1 VCKARTH
8 DWWRSGQHAY
18 FICRGCTRPSC
29 PGCPAVDVSLYL
41 FDLIGV
47 AVFAI
52 SGALAA
58 GRRRLDL
65 RGVVVAAAATAVG
78 GGTIRDVLLNRHPIF
93 WLTDARY
100 LLVIIVASIATML
113 YVRWARVPGIT
124 LDVADALGL
133 ALFTVTGAQVA
144 ERAGMPAITCVLL
157 GTMSGAAGGVIRD
170 VLLAQVP
177 LILQRG
183 SLYATAAIVGA
194 TFYLVLIRLGIS
206 PGVASLAGMA
216 CVASLRLAAIFWR
229 LELPA
234 FEVPLDES

>member
-1 VCKARTH
+1 L
-8 DWWRSGQHAY
+8 Y
-18 FICRGCTRPSC
+18 
-29 PGCPAVDVSLYL
+29 LYL

-47 AVFAI
+47 GVFAV

-65 RGVVVAAAATAVG
+65 IGVIVAAAVTAVG
-78 GGTIRDVLLNRHPIF
+78 GGTIRDLLLDRHPIF

-100 LLVIIVASIATML
+100 LVVILGATIATIL
-113 YVRWARVPGIT
+113 YVRWKRVPGVA

-144 ERAGMPAITCVLL
+144 ERAGMPGITCVLL
-157 GTMSGAAGGVIRD
+157 GTVTGAAGGVIRD

-177 LILQRG
+177 HILQRG
-183 SLYATAAIVGA
+183 SLYATAAIAGA
-194 TFYLVLIRLGIS
+194 SFYLALVRVGIS
-206 PGVASLAGMA
+206 PAVASLSGMA
-216 CVASLRLAAIFWR
+216 CVAAIRLAAIAWR

-234 FEVPLDES
+234 FEVPPDES

>member
-1 VCKARTH
+1 MVLTQ
-8 DWWRSGQHAY
+8 G
-18 FICRGCTRPSC
+18 RPD
-29 PGCPAVDVSLYL
+29 VHVSLYL

-47 AVFAI
+47 GVFAV

-65 RGVVVAAAATAVG
+65 IGVVVAAAVTAVG
-78 GGTIRDVLLNRHPIF
+78 GGTIRDVLLDRHPIF

-157 GTMSGAAGGVIRD
+157 GTMTGAAGGVIRD

-177 LILQRG
+177 HILQRG

-194 TFYLVLIRLGIS
+194 TFYLVLINLGTS

-216 CVASLRLAAIFWR
+216 SVAALRLAAIVWR

-234 FEVPLDES
+234 FEVPSDES